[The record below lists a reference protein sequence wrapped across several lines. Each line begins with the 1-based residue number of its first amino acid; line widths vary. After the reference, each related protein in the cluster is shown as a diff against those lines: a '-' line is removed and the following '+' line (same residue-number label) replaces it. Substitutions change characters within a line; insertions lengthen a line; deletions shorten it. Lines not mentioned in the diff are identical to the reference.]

1 LKSLLWLGFL
11 VAFGA
16 AAVPASAQP
25 IDDFGTPPSGTIPIL
40 FNDHH
45 VYAKPSGVQGNRVI
59 AALVRGDEVLVPLR
73 SMFEQ
78 MGATV
83 SYDGNSRTV
92 VVSAPQR
99 TIQLTVD
106 EPVVVI
112 NGESRPLDVPPLV
125 VNGIVLVPVRVISEA
140 LGAYV
145 QWDPAIRVVVVRYL
159 SNSSVPSPSGPL
171 VTPVPLVVPAAP
183 ATVASPIPTPLF
195 GAPPTPNPNEYFVAG
210 DIDVFSKTYNAL
222 SPGNSGSGGSYD
234 VRGAV
239 EFPLLHIPLMLEGNY
254 DTFGF
259 AHDSTIAPSLLGSG
273 LNPCPNYGTLP
284 PFPAAKNEGCVTQ
297 LGGFS
302 QMPIGSF
309 TAHESQFDGKLGF
322 KVFDPRVY
330 FGVSYLN
337 VTSDFGD
344 QLDYPSTNGVG
355 FGLEKIPD
363 VKHTTSLYG
372 GIWYYPSVTA
382 NFTYPVDGS
391 VPPALAGTS
400 AKLVERVTTYQA
412 GATVGI
418 GRTPVFLDLGFLSDA
433 LHANVEPNAASHTSA
448 YAGLGLRF

>member
-1 LKSLLWLGFL
+1 
-11 VAFGA
+11 
-16 AAVPASAQP
+16 
-25 IDDFGTPPSGTIPIL
+25 
-40 FNDHH
+40 
-45 VYAKPSGVQGNRVI
+45 
-59 AALVRGDEVLVPLR
+59 
-73 SMFEQ
+73 
-78 MGATV
+78 
-83 SYDGNSRTV
+83 
-92 VVSAPQR
+92 
-99 TIQLTVD
+99 
-106 EPVVVI
+106 
-112 NGESRPLDVPPLV
+112 
-125 VNGIVLVPVRVISEA
+125 
-140 LGAYV
+140 
-145 QWDPAIRVVVVRYL
+145 
-159 SNSSVPSPSGPL
+159 
-171 VTPVPLVVPAAP
+171 
-183 ATVASPIPTPLF
+183 
-195 GAPPTPNPNEYFVAG
+195 
-210 DIDVFSKTYNAL
+210 
-222 SPGNSGSGGSYD
+222 
-234 VRGAV
+234 
-239 EFPLLHIPLMLEGNY
+239 
-254 DTFGF
+254 
-259 AHDSTIAPSLLGSG
+259 
-273 LNPCPNYGTLP
+273 LP